1 MNSHVIEAHLRIHIK
16 ENGTKGRVTERAKSL
31 EKVQGWTQ
39 KAENS
44 GCLGINADRKELL
57 QVS

>member
-1 MNSHVIEAHLRIHIK
+1 MNSHISATHLSIHIK
-16 ENGTKGRVTERAKSL
+16 ENGTEGRVTERAKSL
-31 EKVQGWTQ
+31 DKVEGWTQ
-39 KAENS
+39 RVENS